1 MIIDDYIKLTLISGG
16 KYGLGELVGNKRCYA
31 NGGKM
36 VVEDSPTTLLYY
48 LENKYKIIRYHGYL
62 ENSSIILLDENEN
75 VLKEISSNEVIQDF
89 EFVVPDECKSIY
101 LSVASDYE
109 DSYYLQ
115 LFSSGYYNVTGCVDN
130 WDSLE
135 VVLSRD
141 KTSGVISEV
150 SFEFEFVLSAR
161 EYLRQIFNETGL
173 YSNVTFSIH
182 KRADKSNDYTL
193 VKELQLDFGTYKLTS
208 DRVRI
213 SSANNTLAE
222 TINSK
227 GKTEYEIPVSEIC
240 EEKKWNFSRIN
251 VLNNAMYQMADF
263 SLDRKVSGYIAPTI
277 ITTSVEL
284 APGQEDIDF
293 VTQNLSFPGSSNYF
307 PSYLLKSV
315 SSDKFI
321 TINVRLKANISC
333 SYQGSQV
340 VTKLQLST
348 YSLLGAIE
356 RDEYLPSITNVKNG
370 VVTHTFIL
378 DIQKEFIISPGRE
391 FNLNFYFANEVT
403 NPTFKVYQEEFTIY
417 YKSEV
422 EKKPISVINPISLI
436 QRYVDE
442 MTGVKGLYHASILWN
457 ENNYNTMIAAADSIR
472 QIGGAK
478 IYGKP
483 NDFFDWMRV
492 LGYEYEITD
501 NKLIFKPRDEFF
513 TRSIAMTMREDEI
526 ADLIEEAD
534 TEYAYTTVEI
544 GYDKQDYDKLNGR
557 LEPNGK
563 FTFTTGYES
572 KEDNKLSLISPYRAD
587 SIGIEYLSQ
596 ESSKKTKD
604 EDSDNDIF
612 FMALVENDTE
622 FTEYKDVVYKDRA
635 FGLELFNAVFSPY
648 YLVMR
653 NYSLIG
659 INTNSL
665 KFNSTDMSRTA
676 EIYANGVKVNPYS
689 SFEIPEK
696 LFEPIIYNF
705 ATGNHKDMPSYKNG
719 IVQVNWQGEI
729 LSGYIKEIR
738 KNYAQESEVTWEL
751 HAIKSFEEKSFSVTP
766 TNVDLVSNKAVFT
779 IKGNTEW
786 SASYDSWMTLSP
798 SSGNSNADVLV
809 KTNTYTGRADR
820 VGYIDWNPK
829 GVQSVRSRV
838 FQSGKAEFVD
848 ILSGIHAS
856 AGETITIN
864 GFSNSS
870 KLTFTLG
877 DGNLDISIP
886 SYIVNGKTIQNGSL
900 IDGDPGNN
908 SSYEYTINIQIPDIM
923 TSEYREIIVTDASGN
938 RVTCNLSVEGVERLT
953 FKIGAKEYE
962 YEDGMMWDGWVESQY
977 NTDGFSIQ
985 EAELDGGY
993 YFLIFDGRERYVYDA
1008 ETQEFVFVGDYI
1020 KPISYKLMLL

>member
-1 MIIDDYIKLTLISGG
+1 MIVDDYIKLTLISGG

-36 VVEDSPTTLLYY
+36 VVEDSPATLLYY
-48 LENKYKIIRYHGYL
+48 LENKYQIIRYHGYL

-75 VLKEISSNEVIQDF
+75 VLKEISSNEVIQDL
-89 EFVVPDECKSIY
+89 EFVVSDECKSIY
-101 LSVASDYE
+101 LSVASDYV

-182 KRADKSNDYTL
+182 KRADKTNDYTL

-222 TINSK
+222 IINSK

-263 SLDRKVSGYIAPTI
+263 SLDRKVSGYLAPTI

-284 APGQEDIDF
+284 APGQEDVDF
-293 VTQNLSFPGSSNYF
+293 VTQNLSYDPTYKDMVWLAKNVTNETC
-307 PSYLLKSV
+307 YLHVKIRA
-315 SSDKFI
+315 KI
-321 TINVRLKANISC
+321 TC
-333 SYQGSQV
+333 SYQGFPMDVVVWISKYANSVTSFFRDFQPIVTRVDNGIVYQDFFIDIDERIFLLSGQV
-340 VTKLQLST
+340 LQFLFQF
-348 YSLLGAIE
+348 
-356 RDEYLPSITNVKNG
+356 PSEANNPSFK
-370 VVTHTFIL
+370 
-378 DIQKEFIISPGRE
+378 IS
-391 FNLNFYFANEVT
+391 
-403 NPTFKVYQEEFTIY
+403 QEEFMMY
-417 YKSEV
+417 YVSKV
-422 EKKPISVINPISLI
+422 DNKQISVINPISLI

-457 ENNYNTMIAAADSIR
+457 ENNYKTMIAAADSIR

-483 NDFFDWMRV
+483 NDFFDWMRI

-653 NYSLIG
+653 NYSLLG
-659 INTNSL
+659 INAKSL

-719 IVQVNWQGEI
+719 IVQVNWQGEV
-729 LSGYIKEIR
+729 LSGYIKDIR

-766 TNVDLVSNKAVFT
+766 TDVDLVSNKAVFT

-856 AGETITIN
+856 AGEYITIN

-886 SYIVNGKTIQNGSL
+886 SYVVNGKTIQNGSL
-900 IDGDPGNN
+900 IDGDPGNS

-923 TSEYREIIVTDASGN
+923 TYEYREIIVTDASGN
-938 RVTCNLSVEGVERLT
+938 RVTCNLSVEGVERFT
-953 FKIGAKEYE
+953 FKIGTKEYE

-977 NTDGFSIQ
+977 NTDGFSVQ